1 MKEGW
6 TYKKLGEVCKVIMGQ
21 SPDGESVNDTNGIEF
36 HQGKVFFGEKYL
48 KVSNSFT
55 EQPSKIAEPNSVL
68 LCVRAPVGVVNLTLR
83 RICIGRG
90 LCAIQPNDNIIM
102 PFIYYALTT
111 KRAYFDK
118 NSTGSTFKAIS
129 SKIVTNTVIP
139 VPPIAE
145 QERIVAELDLL
156 SGIMEKKK
164 EQLKA
169 YDQLAQ
175 SIFYTMF
182 GDPID
187 NPKGW
192 ETKKLGEVT
201 TKIGSGATPKGGNQS
216 YKKEGISLIRSL
228 NVHNGS
234 FKYDDLAHIDEQQ
247 AHQLNN
253 VIIEEN
259 DVLFNITGA
268 SVARCCI
275 VPSDVLPARVNQHV
289 SILRPKKEIV
299 NHVYLCYYLIS
310 PNSQNALLV
319 MSKSNAATREA
330 LPKSMMEKYSI
341 CIPPLSL
348 QQEFAEKV
356 EAIER
361 QKALV
366 QQSIE
371 ETQTMFDYTMDKYFG

>member
-1 MKEGW
+1 MREGW

-21 SPDGESVNDTNGIEF
+21 SPDGKSVNDSNGVEF

-90 LCAIQPNDNIIM
+90 LCAIQPNDKIIM

-111 KRAYFDK
+111 KQTYFDK

-129 SKIVTNTVIP
+129 SNIVTNTVIP
-139 VPPIAE
+139 VPPVGE

-156 SGIMEKKK
+156 SGIIEKKK

-182 GDPID
+182 GDLLEA
-187 NPKGW
+187 NP
-192 ETKKLGEVT
+192 TKNLKDVASYYIGLTYKPTDVSEQGTIVLRSSNIQNNILDFNDIVRVNLNVGENKTV
-201 TKIGSGATPKGGNQS
+201 KDGDILMCARNGSARLVGKVARIRNINEKMSFGAFMT
-216 YKKEGISLIRSL
+216 IIRSEYNDFLFHFFLSDFFRSQLTTSKTATINQITSRMLDNIKL
-228 NVHNGS
+228 NV
-234 FKYDDLAHIDEQQ
+234 
-247 AHQLNN
+247 
-253 VIIEEN
+253 
-259 DVLFNITGA
+259 
-268 SVARCCI
+268 
-275 VPSDVLPARVNQHV
+275 
-289 SILRPKKEIV
+289 
-299 NHVYLCYYLIS
+299 
-310 PNSQNALLV
+310 
-319 MSKSNAATREA
+319 
-330 LPKSMMEKYSI
+330 
-341 CIPPLSL
+341 PPLSL
-348 QQEFAEKV
+348 QQEFAEKIA
-356 EAIER
+356 AIER
-361 QKALV
+361 QKELV

-371 ETQTMFDYTMDKYFG
+371 ETQTMFDCTMEKYFG

>member
-111 KRAYFDK
+111 KQAYFDK

-139 VPPIAE
+139 VPPIGE

-156 SGIMEKKK
+156 SGIIEKKK

-175 SIFYTMF
+175 SIFYSMF

-192 ETKKLGEVT
+192 ETKR
-201 TKIGSGATPKGGNQS
+201 IGDFASCIAGATPSTLVKRYWEGGDIPWLSSGEVAQGRIYDTEKKITSEGYNNSSTKLIPPHTVVIALAGQGKTRGTVGVAEISLCTNQS
-216 YKKEGISLIRSL
+216 ICSILTNGTIDNDYLYYQLKYMYAEIRSVSNGEGGRGGL
-228 NVHNGS
+228 NLKIVSS
-234 FKYDDLAHIDEQQ
+234 FK
-247 AHQLNN
+247 
-253 VIIEEN
+253 VI
-259 DVLFNITGA
+259 V
-268 SVARCCI
+268 
-275 VPSDVLPARVNQHV
+275 
-289 SILRPKKEIV
+289 
-299 NHVYLCYYLIS
+299 
-310 PNSQNALLV
+310 
-319 MSKSNAATREA
+319 
-330 LPKSMMEKYSI
+330 
-341 CIPPLSL
+341 PPLSL
-348 QQEFAEKV
+348 QQEFAEKI

>member
-1 MKEGW
+1 MREGW

-55 EQPSKIAEPNSVL
+55 EHPSKIAEPNSVL

-111 KRAYFDK
+111 KQAYFDK

-156 SGIMEKKK
+156 QGIIEKKK

-182 GDPID
+182 GDILNASPTLSLKDIASYI
-187 NPKGW
+187 
-192 ETKKLGEVT
+192 
-201 TKIGSGATPKGGNQS
+201 IGLT
-216 YKKEGISLIRSL
+216 YK
-228 NVHNGS
+228 
-234 FKYDDLAHIDEQQ
+234 
-247 AHQLNN
+247 
-253 VIIEEN
+253 
-259 DVLFNITGA
+259 
-268 SVARCCI
+268 
-275 VPSDVLPARVNQHV
+275 PSDVCETGTIVLRSSNIQNNLLDFKDTVRVSVDIKDNKYVQDGDILMCARNGSAKLVGKVARIKNLSEKTSFGAFMTIIRSDYNDYLFHFFLSDYFRSQLTTSKTATINQITSRMLDNIKLNV
-289 SILRPKKEIV
+289 
-299 NHVYLCYYLIS
+299 
-310 PNSQNALLV
+310 
-319 MSKSNAATREA
+319 
-330 LPKSMMEKYSI
+330 
-341 CIPPLSL
+341 PPLSL